1 MPFLQSHV
9 TIHNYITPS
18 IPTHP
23 LELPKED
30 MQLEALPYDLTPNP
44 LYAPVYDTVKEPFK
58 IYKPQPPRAGSMYTE
73 TLSRNK
79 QANLPGSGYEDLI
92 PHYKGE
98 VEDCY
103 VHMQPS
109 NK

>member
-1 MPFLQSHV
+1 
-9 TIHNYITPS
+9 
-18 IPTHP
+18 
-23 LELPKED
+23 
-30 MQLEALPYDLTPNP
+30 MQLETLPYDLTPNP
-44 LYAPVYDTVKEPFK
+44 LYAPVKEPFK
-58 IYKPQPPRAGSMYTE
+58 ILKPHPPTADSMYTE

-79 QANLPGSGYEDLI
+79 QSGSGYEEVI

-109 NK
+109 KK